1 MMTTS
6 SVASLR
12 AAPTMAVYGLACVF
26 LYLLPA
32 VVFLLPTSLISAELA
47 SGWEGGIYKWVS
59 EGISKPMGFLAVWC
73 QFAMTIFYYPS
84 LLGFVASTLA
94 YVFNPELAS
103 SGVWTAAVIIVVYW
117 SGVWISS
124 RGTKGV
130 AGLASGGLI
139 IGTLI
144 PGVVLVLLGV
154 VFLGQGNESAAP
166 MTSENIFPV
175 WAGLSSLV
183 LIVNNFLSYSGM
195 EMNAVHVSSLK
206 NPSKEFP
213 KSMFLAMGLV
223 LAIFILPALAISWIV
238 PAEELSLTAGVM
250 QAFDAV
256 FANFGWQWLT
266 PIVGIML
273 VTASLGGMLTWL
285 AGPSKG
291 LLLIS
296 RQEGYLPPF
305 LQQLN
310 KNGVQQNILVVQGLI
325 TTVIGLA
332 YALIP
337 DVSSAYWIFSV
348 ITTQVY
354 LIMYLLMFVAAIQL
368 RRKHPDHPRGYRA
381 PMLVGMCGVG
391 FAASLAAL
399 LVGFIPPSQFAS
411 RQLRASTSPSSAA
424 APSDSGSSCRS
435 CSTSSASRPGSSLS
449 RRRWPRHEHPD
460 RDPEQARTQL
470 DLHHRLDHPRRPR
483 RRRVVRLQLGPG
495 DPRGAGEGRRADR
508 RARGRRCD
516 GAPTG
521 TRSCAC
527 SGTTVEPPART
538 RTTH

>member
-1 MMTTS
+1 M
-6 SVASLR
+6 
-12 AAPTMAVYGLACVF
+12 
-26 LYLLPA
+26 
-32 VVFLLPTSLISAELA
+32 
-47 SGWEGGIYKWVS
+47 
-59 EGISKPMGFLAVWC
+59 
-73 QFAMTIFYYPS
+73 
-84 LLGFVASTLA
+84 
-94 YVFNPELAS
+94 
-103 SGVWTAAVIIVVYW
+103 
-117 SGVWISS
+117 
-124 RGTKGV
+124 
-130 AGLASGGLI
+130 
-139 IGTLI
+139 
-144 PGVVLVLLGV
+144 
-154 VFLGQGNESAAP
+154 
-166 MTSENIFPV
+166 
-175 WAGLSSLV
+175 

-206 NPSKEFP
+206 NPGKEFP

-305 LQQLN
+305 LQRLN

-354 LIMYLLMFVAAIQL
+354 LIMYLLMFVAAD
-368 RRKHPDHPRGYRA
+368 P
-381 PMLVGMCGVG
+381 
-391 FAASLAAL
+391 
-399 LVGFIPPSQFAS
+399 
-411 RQLRASTSPSSAA
+411 A
-424 APSDSGSSCRS
+424 APQASGPPARLPG
-435 CSTSSASRPGSSLS
+435 THAGRDVRHRLRGLAGRPAGRVHPAVAVRVRQPGVYFAD
-449 RRRWPRHEHPD
+449 RRR
-460 RDPEQARTQL
+460 
-470 DLHHRLDHPRRPR
+470 RRPR
-483 RRRVVRLQLGPG
+483 PRPAGAVPVLQAPQALLEAA
-495 DPRGAGEGRRADR
+495 RAGEVT
-508 RARGRRCD
+508 
-516 GAPTG
+516 P
-521 TRSCAC
+521 S
-527 SGTTVEPPART
+527 
-538 RTTH
+538 

>member
-1 MMTTS
+1 YWAGVFVSAKGMKE
-6 SVASLR
+6 VA
-12 AAPTMAVYGLACVF
+12 
-26 LYLLPA
+26 
-32 VVFLLPTSLISAELA
+32 
-47 SGWEGGIYKWVS
+47 K
-59 EGISKPMGFLAVWC
+59 
-73 QFAMTIFYYPS
+73 
-84 LLGFVASTLA
+84 
-94 YVFNPELAS
+94 LAS
-103 SGVWTAAVIIVVYW
+103 SGLV
-117 SGVWISS
+117 
-124 RGTKGV
+124 
-130 AGLASGGLI
+130 

-144 PGVVLVLLGV
+144 PGALLVILGV
-154 VFLGQGNESAAP
+154 VYLLQGNASAAP
-166 MTSENIFPV
+166 MTGDALIPA
-175 WAGLSSLV
+175 WTGIASLV

-206 NPSKEFP
+206 NPGKEFP

-273 VTASLGGMLTWL
+273 VAASLGGMLTWL

-296 RQEGYLPPF
+296 RQEGYLPPY
-305 LQQLN
+305 LQRLN

-354 LIMYLLMFVAAIQL
+354 LIMYLLMFVAAVQL
-368 RRKHPDHPRGYRA
+368 RRKHPDHARGFRA
-381 PMLVGMCGVG
+381 PMLVGLCGIG

-399 LVGFIPPSQFAS
+399 LVGFIPPSQFE
-411 RQLRASTSPSSAA
+411 
-424 APSDSGSSCRS
+424 SGS
-435 CSTSSASRPGSSLS
+435 
-449 RRRWPRHEHPD
+449 
-460 RDPEQARTQL
+460 
-470 DLHHRLDHPRRPR
+470 
-483 RRRVVRLQLGPG
+483 
-495 DPRGAGEGRRADR
+495 
-508 RARGRRCD
+508 
-516 GAPTG
+516 
-521 TRSCAC
+521 
-527 SGTTVEPPART
+527 
-538 RTTH
+538 

>member
-1 MMTTS
+1 MSAADAAAEGPVVPATTSRARAIPASSYISWIALAMMTTS

-32 VVFLLPTSLISAELA
+32 VVFLLPTSLVSAELA
-47 SGWEGGIYKWVS
+47 SGWSGGVYKWVS

-94 YVFNPELAS
+94 YVINPSLAS
-103 SGVWTAAVIIVVYW
+103 SGVWTAIVIVVVYW
-117 SGVWISS
+117 SGVWVSS

-144 PGVVLVLLGV
+144 PGVILVTLGV
-154 VFLGQGNESAAP
+154 VFLGQGNASAAP
-166 MTSENIFPV
+166 MDAEHLLPA

-195 EMNAVHVSSLK
+195 EMNAVHVGSLR
-206 NPSKEFP
+206 NPAREFP
-213 KSMFLAMGLV
+213 RSIFLAMGMV
-223 LAIFILPALAISWIV
+223 LLIFILPALAISWVV
-238 PAEELSLTAGVM
+238 PAEQLSLTAGIM

-256 FANFGWQWLT
+256 FAYFGSQWLT
-266 PIVGIML
+266 PIIGIML
-273 VTASLGGMLTWL
+273 VTASVAGMLTWL

-305 LQQLN
+305 LQKLN
-310 KNGVQQNILVVQGLI
+310 KNGVQQNILVTQGVV
-325 TTVIGLA
+325 TTVIALG

-337 DVSSAYWIFSV
+337 SVSSAYWIFSV

-354 LIMYLLMFVAAIQL
+354 LIMYLLMFVAAVRL
-368 RRKHPDHPRGYRA
+368 RRQQPDHARGYRA
-381 PMLVGMCGVG
+381 PMLGALCGVG
-391 FAASLAAL
+391 FVASLAAL
-399 LVGFIPPSQFAS
+399 LVGFVPPSQFGSGSPGSYLAIVAGGALGLGLLVPYLFYRLRKPSWRLPDAS
-411 RQLRASTSPSSAA
+411 AQESEASTS
-424 APSDSGSSCRS
+424 
-435 CSTSSASRPGSSLS
+435 
-449 RRRWPRHEHPD
+449 
-460 RDPEQARTQL
+460 
-470 DLHHRLDHPRRPR
+470 
-483 RRRVVRLQLGPG
+483 
-495 DPRGAGEGRRADR
+495 
-508 RARGRRCD
+508 
-516 GAPTG
+516 
-521 TRSCAC
+521 
-527 SGTTVEPPART
+527 
-538 RTTH
+538 